1 MGEELEK
8 LAVASALL
16 LAAKEMGLEMRYHLP
31 VEEVARIY
39 NGVGPEW
46 MGEELRAKADKLSQT
61 LLPAVMI
68 HDVDYEYGTGTVL
81 DFQFANRRLEAN
93 GRKCADYRYA
103 WYNPMRYIVRAQA
116 RAYAKACDL
125 VGLPAYVA
133 AVEKN
138 KHTHN
143 HETENKEA

>member
-8 LAVASALL
+8 QAVASALL
-16 LAAKEMGLEMRYHLP
+16 LAAKEMGLEMRHHLP

-46 MGEELRAKADKLSQT
+46 MREELRAKADKLSQT

-68 HDVDYEYGTGTVL
+68 HDVDYEYGTGTML
-81 DFQFANRRLEAN
+81 DFQLANRRLEAN
-93 GRKCADYRYA
+93 GRKCADYRYG
-103 WYNPMRYIVRAQA
+103 WYNPMRYIVRHQA
-116 RAYAKACDL
+116 KAYAKFCDL
-125 VGLPAYVA
+125 LGFPAYAA
-133 AVEKN
+133 AVEERK
-138 KHTHN
+138 KHN

>member
-16 LAAKEMGLEMRYHLP
+16 LAAKEMGLEMRIHLP

-46 MGEELRAKADKLSQT
+46 MREELRAKADKLSQT

-68 HDVDYEYGTGTVL
+68 HDVDYEYGSGTML
-81 DFQFANRRLEAN
+81 DFQLANRRLEAN
-93 GRKCADYRYA
+93 GRKCADYRYG
-103 WYNPMRYIVRAQA
+103 WYNPMRYIVRHQA
-116 RAYAKACDL
+116 KVYAKLCDLLGFPAYAE
-125 VGLPAYVA
+125 
-133 AVEKN
+133 AVEERK
-138 KHTHN
+138 KTQP
-143 HETENKEA
+143 

>member
-16 LAAKEMGLEMRYHLP
+16 LAAKEMGLEMRHHLP

-46 MGEELRAKADKLSQT
+46 MGKELRAKADRLSKT

-68 HDVDYEYGTGTVL
+68 HDVDYEYGTGTVQKIEAGPRDYKVTVQFD
-81 DFQFANRRLEAN
+81 DF
-93 GRKCADYRYA
+93 GRKIMYA
-103 WYNPMRYIVRAQA
+103 AF
-116 RAYAKACDL
+116 AKLRKC
-125 VGLPAYVA
+125 
-133 AVEKN
+133 
-138 KHTHN
+138 
-143 HETENKEA
+143 